1 MSKAIRNADQTA
13 ERVNLSEKIITGEKM
28 EEGNVMVPAGKTAL
42 MQTATRALDRRPF
55 LSDGNLT
62 KLLNPGPGI

>member
-1 MSKAIRNADQTA
+1 
-13 ERVNLSEKIITGEKM
+13 M
-28 EEGNVMVPAGKTAL
+28 EEGNVMVPAGKTVL

>member
-1 MSKAIRNADQTA
+1 
-13 ERVNLSEKIITGEKM
+13 M
-28 EEGNVMVPAGKTAL
+28 EEGNVMVPAGKTVL

-62 KLLNPGPGI
+62 NLLNPGPGI